1 METSPAEVR
10 HSIRGTFNALKLCV
24 SALEMPME
32 SSERLE
38 FLADIDSSAENLV
51 SLLDRYEASSTD
63 APPAPLQASA
73 AAHVGVV
80 AALKTGS

>member
-51 SLLDRYEASSTD
+51 SLLDRYEAFGLD
-63 APPAPLQASA
+63 ASPASVSLPTAASA
-73 AAHVGVV
+73 ASV
-80 AALKTGS
+80 ASLNTGL